1 MLNFILLTL
10 LSVFLSER
18 IVRKFFSEPKNESRS
33 GAMSSQRRRN
43 QPQTTQEDA
52 AVLSS
57 VNTWA
62 NDTCVTGNQTTTQ
75 SVCTNSLTDSTFTS
89 STPPCDTSP
98 MSCD

>member
-10 LSVFLSER
+10 LSVFLSDL
-18 IVRKFFSEPKNESRS
+18 IVRIFFSKPKNESRS
-33 GAMSSQRRRN
+33 GALSSQRRRN

-52 AVLSS
+52 AALSS

-75 SVCTNSLTDSTFTS
+75 SVCTNSHTDTTIAST
-89 STPPCDTSP
+89 CDTSP